1 MITLLGERIM
11 SRDKTATLQYCSIPC
26 SAAEFIVSHFSSD
39 WVEIRHDPFLR
50 GKDHVERQNSDPAAL
65 QYFMQCC
72 RIYNQ
77 PISQPFLI
85 KLSWNSAWLVSRVKG
100 SSLHWKIVTLQHC
113 SIPCSACRISISK
126 ELGHFSMDWAEITLQ
141 AIILPFLSL

>member
-1 MITLLGERIM
+1 MIILLGERIM
-11 SRDKTATLQYCSIPC
+11 SRDITATLQYCSIPC
-26 SAAEFIVSHFSSD
+26 SAAEFIISLYVSHFSSD

-100 SSLHWKIVTLQHC
+100 SSLHWKKVTLQHC
-113 SIPCSACRISISK
+113 SIPCSAAESIISPYLS
-126 ELGHFSMDWAEITLQ
+126 HFSSDWA
-141 AIILPFLSL
+141 AIWHD